1 MTGEKPNLLE
11 MARAPFLFAIIVPL
25 TIGTLLSVH
34 ITESLDVLG
43 LLFASMV
50 GIGLHVSTNVYNDI
64 YDTKQGADTPRSS
77 KNEFSGGSGILV
89 DHPDM
94 EKDMFNLA
102 RAGIITGSI
111 GYVGLLWTS
120 ETRFWP
126 ILTFIFLV
134 SVFLSKYYTAS
145 PFKFAY
151 RGFGEIVV
159 WFGFGPLAVLLA
171 STAQNVGFHPYMIS
185 IMPIT
190 GLSTLFIVWMG
201 QMVDLPDDV
210 AAGKEGLV
218 ARIGLEKSVYGL
230 LLIHIL
236 ALVNVLFV
244 SYILNPGIF
253 LLVALI
259 PHAFLLPPMFKKL
272 NREDKNQKLI
282 SKVSKLNFTLYLL
295 FSLSLIIGFFL
306 QVLIAL

>member
-1 MTGEKPNLLE
+1 MKRGKPNLLE

-25 TIGTLLSVH
+25 TISTLLSVH
-34 ITESLDVLG
+34 ITGSLNVLG
-43 LLFASMV
+43 LAFASMV
-50 GIGLHVSTNVYNDI
+50 GIGLHITTNVYNDI
-64 YDTKQGADTPRSS
+64 YDTKQGADTSRSS
-77 KNEFSGGSGILV
+77 KSEFSGGSGILV
-89 DHPDM
+89 DSPDM

-102 RAGIITGSI
+102 RFGIIAGSI

-120 ETRFWP
+120 EIRFWP

-134 SVFLSKYYTAS
+134 SVFLSKYYTAA

-151 RGFGEIVV
+151 RGLGEIVV

-171 STAQNVGFHPYMIS
+171 STAQNVGFHPYIIA

-230 LLIHIL
+230 FLIHIL

-259 PHAFLLPPMFKKL
+259 PHAFLLPLIFKKL
-272 NREDKNQKLI
+272 NREDKDQKLI
-282 SKVSKLNFTLYLL
+282 SNVSKLNFTLYLL
-295 FSLSLIIGFFL
+295 FSLFLTIGLLF